1 MAEKATPVYSTAI
14 GQVLGKTWR
23 PEARKFV
30 RSSSAH
36 VRVSRS
42 CAELWG
48 KRFSNEGSGI
58 QPRPFTAPID
68 SFALSPLQ
76 TVASPGL
83 IGEK

>member
-1 MAEKATPVYSTAI
+1 MNLPPVASAHRVVLSFAASACEPLSESWMGGCAVAEKATPVYSTAI

-42 CAELWG
+42 CAEL
-48 KRFSNEGSGI
+48 
-58 QPRPFTAPID
+58 
-68 SFALSPLQ
+68 
-76 TVASPGL
+76 
-83 IGEK
+83 